1 MIIKGSY
8 ENHTSE
14 LKAFPT
20 GKQYDHLTMAKRE
33 CISYLEG
40 SILWPILNS
49 QFLGIYE
56 RDHQKVH

>member
-40 SILWPILNS
+40 SIL
-49 QFLGIYE
+49 
-56 RDHQKVH
+56 